1 LQAEEPLLT
10 IAEISVT
17 LAGFSSVVIA
27 LRGHGPEAWSPQD
40 RVGLGNVLGASVAVL
55 VGSLLP
61 FPLTYLGGSDA
72 WVWAVANATFGTL
85 VLAAAGFLT
94 YRVVLGAYPPRA
106 PRIFWSFIA
115 SGALV
120 AAMLLL
126 SAVDLVFPRGPA
138 FLLIGLIWALLAAFA
153 QLATFVLVT
162 WSGMTEDRE

>member
-17 LAGFSSVVIA
+17 LA
-27 LRGHGPEAWSPQD
+27 
-40 RVGLGNVLGASVAVL
+40 
-55 VGSLLP
+55 
-61 FPLTYLGGSDA
+61 
-72 WVWAVANATFGTL
+72 
-85 VLAAAGFLT
+85 
-94 YRVVLGAYPPRA
+94 
-106 PRIFWSFIA
+106 IA